1 MRQVRGLFMR
11 NEIIDMLGGCVSSMT
26 ITIMY
31 LTSTRILGRFRLR
44 LVIRSG
50 VAELVFIDLD
60 VLSKVRNVLVMF

>member
-11 NEIIDMLGGCVSSMT
+11 DEIIDMLGDCVSSMT

-50 VAELVFIDLD
+50 VAELVFFFFF
-60 VLSKVRNVLVMF
+60 VSSKVRNVLVMF

>member
-1 MRQVRGLFMR
+1 VRQVLGLFMR
-11 NEIIDMLGGCVSSMT
+11 DEIIDMLGGCVSSMI

-44 LVIRSG
+44 LVIRNG

-60 VLSKVRNVLVMF
+60 VSSKVRNVLVMF

>member
-1 MRQVRGLFMR
+1 MRD
-11 NEIIDMLGGCVSSMT
+11 EIIDTPGGCVSSMT

-31 LTSTRILGRFRLR
+31 LTSIRILGRFRLR

-60 VLSKVRNVLVMF
+60 VSLKVRNVLVMF